1 MRTKDILR
9 NKYVLYF
16 VLFLAISNA
25 VGYLAVENYD
35 ALAIFVIVGFISSR
49 FNKNMII
56 NLGIAIIV
64 TNLLYGGRMMYRR
77 RREGMENKEKEQKES
92 KQENEDED
100 ENKTDSEKQQ
110 VKQSQSNDKKK
121 ENTKQGF
128 QQKNVPS
135 SKPAP
140 ASEEMEDEEIGKRID
155 YASTLENAYD
165 NLQNLLGKDGMN
177 GLTKETQQLISQQ
190 KSLMNTMEN
199 MGPMLKMAKE
209 TMQGFDMKGIKD
221 TLGQVTGMVNSMKGS
236 K

>member
-1 MRTKDILR
+1 MRSKDILR

-16 VLFLAISNA
+16 ILFLAITNA

-49 FNKNMII
+49 FSKNMIV

-64 TNLLYGGRMMYRR
+64 TNLLYGGRMMYRK
-77 RREGMENKEKEQKES
+77 RREGMENKEKDTKDKKQQEEEDHS
-92 KQENEDED
+92 NNSNKQEQN
-100 ENKTDSEKQQ
+100 EKQ
-110 VKQSQSNDKKK
+110 KK
-121 ENTKQGF
+121 NTKQGF

-140 ASEEMEDEEIGKRID
+140 ATEEIEDEEIGKRID
-155 YASTLENAYD
+155 YASTLEQSYD

-190 KSLMNTMEN
+190 KSLMNTMES

-221 TLGQVTGMVNSMKGS
+221 TLGQVTGMVDSMKG

>member
-1 MRTKDILR
+1 MRSKDILR

-16 VLFLAISNA
+16 ILFLAITNA
-25 VGYLAVENYD
+25 VGYLAIENYD

-49 FNKNMII
+49 FNKNMIV

-64 TNLLYGGRMMYRR
+64 TNLLYGGRMMYRK
-77 RREGMENKEKEQKES
+77 RREGMENKEKDTKDKKQHEEEEHS
-92 KQENEDED
+92 NNSNNSNKQEQN
-100 ENKTDSEKQQ
+100 EKQ
-110 VKQSQSNDKKK
+110 KK
-121 ENTKQGF
+121 NTKQGF
-128 QQKNVPS
+128 QQKNIPS

-140 ASEEMEDEEIGKRID
+140 ATEEIEDEEIGKRID
-155 YASTLENAYD
+155 YASTLEQSYD

-190 KSLMNTMEN
+190 KSLMNTMES

-221 TLGQVTGMVNSMKGS
+221 TLGQVTGMVDSMKG

>member
-1 MRTKDILR
+1 MRSKDILR

-16 VLFLAISNA
+16 ILFLAITNA

-49 FNKNMII
+49 FSKNMII

-64 TNLLYGGRMMYRR
+64 TNLLYGGRMMYRK
-77 RREGMENKEKEQKES
+77 RREGMENKEKDTKDKKQQDEKEHS
-92 KQENEDED
+92 NNSNKQEQN
-100 ENKTDSEKQQ
+100 EKQ
-110 VKQSQSNDKKK
+110 KK
-121 ENTKQGF
+121 NTKQGF

-135 SKPAP
+135 SKPAS
-140 ASEEMEDEEIGKRID
+140 ATEEIEDEEIGKRID
-155 YASTLENAYD
+155 YASTLEQSYD

-190 KSLMNTMEN
+190 KSLMNTMES

-221 TLGQVTGMVNSMKGS
+221 TLGQVTGMVDSMKG